1 MKWHWCKSSRTVDK
15 SGYPNA
21 EKTIDEANC
30 WSFNYLLS
38 FRAFTQGD
46 SEKRRAKWRK
56 IEKQQHFTRSCLDV
70 SLRPSHFFFSLTF
83 CSFLQFGLQN
93 IFSVEQAH
101 DEIPSIIGL
110 FLSVSCIVSVIVI
123 VTVYY
128 TCCVILV
135 ASFFSSRFLI
145 PLRCTF
151 RAPLV
156 KNFQKLWSF
165 CVFRWCTFVG
175 WNTIEIVGIHSHIHW
190 IRGQFKGSIRDN
202 HSFSSTFSHTH
213 THTHIHMHTQTIQ
226 RINNTLA
233 GTDKCV
239 DFIRSSNPSI
249 FHFLNLTLAVYVLV
263 A

>member
-135 ASFFSSRFLI
+135 ASFFPLAFSFLCVVHFARRLLKISRNYDLFVYFDGVLLLDGI
-145 PLRCTF
+145 QSKSLEYIRTFIEYVANSRVPFEIIIRFHPLSR
-151 RAPLV
+151 
-156 KNFQKLWSF
+156 
-165 CVFRWCTFVG
+165 
-175 WNTIEIVGIHSHIHW
+175 
-190 IRGQFKGSIRDN
+190 
-202 HSFSSTFSHTH
+202 TH

>member
-1 MKWHWCKSSRTVDK
+1 MKWHWCKSSKTVDK

-56 IEKQQHFTRSCLDV
+56 IEEQQHFTRSYLDV
-70 SLRPSHFFFSLTF
+70 SLHPSHFFLSLTF

-135 ASFFSSRFLI
+135 DSFFPLAFSFLCVVHFARRLLKIFRNYDLFVYFDGVLLLDGIQSKSLEYIRTFIEYVANSRVPFEI
-145 PLRCTF
+145 IIRFHPLSR
-151 RAPLV
+151 
-156 KNFQKLWSF
+156 
-165 CVFRWCTFVG
+165 
-175 WNTIEIVGIHSHIHW
+175 
-190 IRGQFKGSIRDN
+190 
-202 HSFSSTFSHTH
+202 TH
-213 THTHIHMHTQTIQ
+213 THTHVHMHTQTIQ

-249 FHFLNLTLAVYVLV
+249 FHFLNLTLAVYFLV
-263 A
+263 G